1 MANTIA
7 GGVQLINTLTQKNN
21 GEFPIV
27 MAESVSLNDGTTVED
42 KFKTIVNYS
51 HPNTPGYKHVPA
63 GGSDGQILRW
73 KADGE
78 AQWGDDNTGEKY
90 EVFKPATST
99 TSAVDGLVPAPS
111 INETNRFLK
120 SDGTWGIP
128 TDTTYEEVTET
139 LNENIK
145 SNYNLPDSF
154 TANITVKKYNE
165 EDTSKQD
172 IIKIVT
178 IKIDYNFMN
187 ETKSYELKK
196 LKIKE

>member
-1 MANTIA
+1 MKK
-7 GGVQLINTLTQKNN
+7 IN
-21 GEFPIV
+21 
-27 MAESVSLNDGTTVED
+27 
-42 KFKTIVNYS
+42 
-51 HPNTPGYKHVPA
+51 
-63 GGSDGQILRW
+63 W
-73 KADGE
+73 K
-78 AQWGDDNTGEKY
+78 
-90 EVFKPATST
+90 
-99 TSAVDGLVPAPS
+99 
-111 INETNRFLK
+111 TNR
-120 SDGTWGIP
+120 GVTM
-128 TDTTYEEVTET
+128 TDVILAMIILSLFVGVISSLYYKIVYYNNSIRMNAMAVHYAIRIAEDTDKMTYEEVEET

-145 SNYNLPDSF
+145 ANYDLPDSF